1 MKERDGRRS
10 QQNSKSAPE
19 YSSSSIAHA
28 TYFIGTSLMSLMRS
42 WMFRSD
48 LVRGRWEKETRI
60 SSGWRQEVGRPPPS
74 TAPTCVKLLQQTR
87 KFEYGK
93 WLENGMHGRERTC
106 LCALGG
112 WESTGRQKRGRGW
125 TGFGGVE
132 VVERR
137 RRRQRASF
145 REFSNSQ
152 LRPFSARLQVC
163 F

>member
-93 WLENGMHGRERTC
+93 WLENGMQGVREPACAPWVGGRARGGRREG
-106 LCALGG
+106 ADGLGL
-112 WESTGRQKRGRGW
+112 
-125 TGFGGVE
+125 E
-132 VVERR
+132 V
-137 RRRQRASF
+137 
-145 REFSNSQ
+145 
-152 LRPFSARLQVC
+152 LRW
-163 F
+163 